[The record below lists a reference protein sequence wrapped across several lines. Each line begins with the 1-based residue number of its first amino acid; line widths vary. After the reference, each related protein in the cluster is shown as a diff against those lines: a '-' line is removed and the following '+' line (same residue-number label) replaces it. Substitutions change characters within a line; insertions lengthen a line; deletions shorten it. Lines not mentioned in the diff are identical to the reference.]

1 MSIAIKQLS
10 NLCKVITKGTT
21 PTSIGYNFSDNG
33 IIFLRVQNINGGQV
47 NYEQQTLFIDELTHK
62 ALSRSQIL
70 AGDILVSIAGTIG
83 RAGIVPENAPPLNC
97 NQAVAI
103 VRTNG
108 SIFRPYLRHWLESN
122 DAQSQM
128 IGSTVTGTIANLSL
142 TQIGNLRVPLPP
154 IAEQKRIAEIL
165 DRTQSLI
172 SKRKEAIAKLET
184 LTQSIFIEIFGD
196 PVANSKGWIKL
207 PFGEV
212 CATRLGKMLD
222 KNKQTGEHRRL
233 YLRNA
238 NVQWFRFDLND
249 VFEMNFNDSELN
261 ILRLKYGDLLICE
274 GGESGR
280 TAIWRD
286 EFTECYYQKTLHRAR
301 PKSDLANPEYLARLF
316 WFLAHYG
323 GLSDHITS
331 ATIAHLTGEKLKL
344 ILIPVPPLPLQ
355 KEFAQR
361 VEAVE
366 KLKAT
371 HRASLSELQALF
383 ASLQHRAFRGEL

>member
-83 RAGIVPENAPPLNC
+83 RAGIVPDNAPPLNC

-108 SIFRPYLRHWLESN
+108 SIFRSYLRHWLESN

-154 IAEQKRIAEIL
+154 ITQQKRIAEIL

-172 SKRKEAIAKLET
+172 SKRKEAIAKLDT
-184 LTQSIFIEIFGD
+184 LTQSIFLEMFGD
-196 PVANSKGWIKL
+196 PVKNENNL
-207 PFGEV
+207 PV
-212 CATRLGKMLD
+212 TRLG
-222 KNKQTGEHRRL
+222 
-233 YLRNA
+233 
-238 NVQWFRFDLND
+238 DLTKISSGSTPSRKIP
-249 VFEMNFNDSELN
+249 EYFNGN
-261 ILRLKYGDLLICE
+261 IPWVKTTEVNGSLI
-274 GGESGR
+274 
-280 TAIWRD
+280 TD
-286 EFTECYYQKTLHRAR
+286 TEEKIT
-301 PKSDLANPEYLARLF
+301 DLALKN
-316 WFLAHYG
+316 
-323 GLSDHITS
+323 SS
-331 ATIAHLTGEKLKL
+331 CHLYPVGS
-344 ILIPVPPLPLQ
+344 ILIALYGQGKTRGQCAVLGIEAATNQACGALLPNASYNTNFLFAQLSMSYNRLRAMARGGNQENLNLGLISDFTVLLPPLPLQ

-371 HRASLSELQALF
+371 HRASLSQLEALF

>member
-83 RAGIVPENAPPLNC
+83 RAGIVPDNAPPLNC

-108 SIFRPYLRHWLESN
+108 SIFRSYLRHWLESN

-154 IAEQKRIAEIL
+154 ITQQKRIAEIL

-172 SKRKEAIAKLET
+172 SKRKEAIAKLDT
-184 LTQSIFIEIFGD
+184 LTQSLFLEMFGD
-196 PVANSKGWIKL
+196 PVKNENNL
-207 PFGEV
+207 PV
-212 CATRLGKMLD
+212 TRLG
-222 KNKQTGEHRRL
+222 
-233 YLRNA
+233 
-238 NVQWFRFDLND
+238 DLTKISSGSTPSRKIP
-249 VFEMNFNDSELN
+249 EYFNGN
-261 ILRLKYGDLLICE
+261 IPWVKTTEVNGSLI
-274 GGESGR
+274 
-280 TAIWRD
+280 TD
-286 EFTECYYQKTLHRAR
+286 TEEKIT
-301 PKSDLANPEYLARLF
+301 DLALKN
-316 WFLAHYG
+316 
-323 GLSDHITS
+323 SS
-331 ATIAHLTGEKLKL
+331 CHLYPVGS
-344 ILIPVPPLPLQ
+344 ILIALYGQGKTRGQCAVLGIEAATNQACGALLPNASYNTNFLFAQLSMSYNRLRAMARGGNQENLNLGLISDFTVLLPPLPLQ

-371 HRASLSELQALF
+371 HRASLSQLEALF

>member
-154 IAEQKRIAEIL
+154 ITEQKRIAEIL
-165 DRTQSLI
+165 DHLSGAEK
-172 SKRKEAIAKLET
+172 SEKR
-184 LTQSIFIEIFGD
+184 
-196 PVANSKGWIKL
+196 
-207 PFGEV
+207 
-212 CATRLGKMLD
+212 C
-222 KNKQTGEHRRL
+222 
-233 YLRNA
+233 
-238 NVQWFRFDLND
+238 
-249 VFEMNFNDSELN
+249 
-261 ILRLKYGDLLICE
+261 
-274 GGESGR
+274 
-280 TAIWRD
+280 
-286 EFTECYYQKTLHRAR
+286 
-301 PKSDLANPEYLARLF
+301 
-316 WFLAHYG
+316 
-323 GLSDHITS
+323 
-331 ATIAHLTGEKLKL
+331 
-344 ILIPVPPLPLQ
+344 
-355 KEFAQR
+355 
-361 VEAVE
+361 
-366 KLKAT
+366 
-371 HRASLSELQALF
+371 
-383 ASLQHRAFRGEL
+383 

>member
-154 IAEQKRIAEIL
+154 ITEQKRIAEIL

-172 SKRKEAIAKLET
+172 SKRKEAIAKLDT
-184 LTQSIFIEIFGD
+184 LTQSIFLEMFGD
-196 PVANSKGWIKL
+196 PVTNPKGWKTQPLRLICDEINDCPHSTPAWTEHGVICLRTSNLTKGGWNWDDTRFVTEETYHERSKRGYIQTNDIIL
-207 PFGEV
+207 SREGTVGIAAIVTSEMKVSMGQRLVQVRPSSSYLTSEFLLRYLLYVLEP
-212 CATRLGKMLD
+212 TRLS
-222 KNKQTGEHRRL
+222 RL
-233 YLRNA
+233 MVGSTSQHLNVKELR
-238 NVQWFRFDLND
+238 DLSIPNPPISLQQKFSD
-249 VFEMNFNDSELN
+249 QMV
-261 ILRLKYGDLLICE
+261 IL
-274 GGESGR
+274 
-280 TAIWRD
+280 
-286 EFTECYYQKTLHRAR
+286 
-301 PKSDLANPEYLARLF
+301 
-316 WFLAHYG
+316 
-323 GLSDHITS
+323 
-331 ATIAHLTGEKLKL
+331 
-344 ILIPVPPLPLQ
+344 
-355 KEFAQR
+355 
-361 VEAVE
+361 E

>member
-172 SKRKEAIAKLET
+172 SKRKEAIAKLDT
-184 LTQSIFIEIFGD
+184 LTQSIFIEMFGD
-196 PVANSKGWIKL
+196 PVTNPKGWKTQPLRLICDEINDCPHSTPAWTEHGVICLRTSNLTKGGWNWDDTRFVTEETYHERSKRGYIQTNDIIL
-207 PFGEV
+207 SREGTVGIAAIVTSEMKVSMGQRLVQVRPSSSYLTSEFLLRYLLYVLEP
-212 CATRLGKMLD
+212 TRLS
-222 KNKQTGEHRRL
+222 RL
-233 YLRNA
+233 MVGSTSQHLNVKELR
-238 NVQWFRFDLND
+238 DLSIPNPPISLQQKFSD
-249 VFEMNFNDSELN
+249 QMV
-261 ILRLKYGDLLICE
+261 IL
-274 GGESGR
+274 
-280 TAIWRD
+280 
-286 EFTECYYQKTLHRAR
+286 
-301 PKSDLANPEYLARLF
+301 
-316 WFLAHYG
+316 
-323 GLSDHITS
+323 
-331 ATIAHLTGEKLKL
+331 
-344 ILIPVPPLPLQ
+344 
-355 KEFAQR
+355 
-361 VEAVE
+361 E

>member
-21 PTSIGYNFSDNG
+21 PTSIGYNFSDTG
-33 IIFLRVQNINGGQV
+33 LIFLRVQNINGGQV

-83 RAGIVPENAPPLNC
+83 RAGIVPDNAPPLNC

-108 SIFRPYLRHWLESN
+108 SIFRSYLRHWLESN

-154 IAEQKRIAEIL
+154 ITQQKRIAEIL

-172 SKRKEAIAKLET
+172 SKRKEAIAKLDT
-184 LTQSIFIEIFGD
+184 LTQSIFLEMFGD
-196 PVANSKGWIKL
+196 PVKNENNL
-207 PFGEV
+207 PV
-212 CATRLGKMLD
+212 TRLG
-222 KNKQTGEHRRL
+222 
-233 YLRNA
+233 
-238 NVQWFRFDLND
+238 DLTKISSGSTPSRKIP
-249 VFEMNFNDSELN
+249 EYFNGN
-261 ILRLKYGDLLICE
+261 IPWVKTTEVNGSLI
-274 GGESGR
+274 
-280 TAIWRD
+280 TD
-286 EFTECYYQKTLHRAR
+286 TEEKIT
-301 PKSDLANPEYLARLF
+301 DLALKN
-316 WFLAHYG
+316 
-323 GLSDHITS
+323 SS
-331 ATIAHLTGEKLKL
+331 CHLYPVGS
-344 ILIPVPPLPLQ
+344 ILIALYGQGKTRGQCAVLGIEAATNQACGALLPNASYNTNFLFAQLSMSYNRLRAMARGGNQENLNLGLISDFTVLLPPLPLQ

-371 HRASLSELQALF
+371 HRASLSQLEALF